1 MSSGEGES
9 PEYFFKKMKNKQKTP
24 KILRQTNK
32 RHNPAVATSP
42 LVPPAG
48 RKSWQTWT
56 TAVTQH
62 QVMLHGKTNPI
73 CPKATRKCSN
83 SILMTWCHRFLRV
96 VLSSGKSSHFEQCEE
111 KPFQTHEWQQVF
123 YWATEQGIGRIIAC
137 CETLHKILLLK
148 KHLIWEQTRDG
159 TGCTSGREQRNVFP
173 RVFFK
178 SYSCGQSDLFRSIL
192 LHSHC
197 CLHYPPQ
204 SLRCESQSTPTN

>member
-1 MSSGEGES
+1 
-9 PEYFFKKMKNKQKTP
+9 MKNKQKTP

-32 RHNPAVATSP
+32 SHNPAVATSP

-48 RKSWQTWT
+48 RKSWRTWT

-62 QVMLHGKTNPI
+62 QVLLHGKNNPI
-73 CPKATRKCSN
+73 CPKATRKAATAASWHDATASLGSCLAVAKAVTLN
-83 SILMTWCHRFLRV
+83 SVM
-96 VLSSGKSSHFEQCEE
+96 K
-111 KPFQTHEWQQVF
+111 KPFQTQKWQQVF
-123 YWATEQGIGRIIAC
+123 YWATEQGIGRTIAS

-159 TGCTSGREQRNVFP
+159 TGCTSGREQRKVFP

-197 CLHYPPQ
+197 CLHYHPQ
-204 SLRCESQSTPTN
+204 SPRFESQSTSTN